1 MCATCIVNGP
11 EVGLQPDE
19 LASWPGKAL
28 IPVTLSKLLHPLDS
42 QFSDS

>member
-11 EVGLQPDE
+11 EVGFQSDE

-28 IPVTLSKLLHPLDS
+28 TTCD
-42 QFSDS
+42 FE